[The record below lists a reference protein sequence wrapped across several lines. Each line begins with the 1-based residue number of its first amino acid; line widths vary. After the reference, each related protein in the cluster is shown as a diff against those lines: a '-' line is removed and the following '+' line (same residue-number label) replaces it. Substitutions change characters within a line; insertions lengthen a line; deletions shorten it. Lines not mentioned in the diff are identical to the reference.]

1 MKTINLL
8 FFLENPVELN
18 KECVKS
24 ITEFEANIKI
34 IGDNVIVS
42 KKNGLSFLTHILD
55 FKKNITIDDFSTLDF
70 FPKNFLKE
78 ALLRHYIKKNIISK
92 EIKVEEN
99 TGYIMESIISFPE
112 ESDYWE
118 KYNEIMQE
126 KAEIYFNL

>member
-112 ESDYWE
+112 ESDYWK